1 MGSVAIHLHAS
12 DPMPATLAL
21 VAAVALGTATK
32 ALAPQVD
39 FQIKWPN
46 DLLIDG
52 AKCAGILLERSGDAI
67 VIGIGVNLISAP
79 ELPDRRTV
87 CFADY
92 GVDLSRDRFADAL
105 ALAMTDCVRTWRI
118 EGVGA
123 IIRAWLPMAHPI
135 GTPLRV
141 SEQSIE
147 GLFDGLTAD
156 GALRLKRGNE
166 ILEIHAG
173 DVELQA
179 PAAQAD
185 LGQKDVAERK

>member
-32 ALAPQVD
+32 ALAPQVN

-52 AKCAGILLERSGDAI
+52 AKCAGILLERSGNAI
-67 VIGIGVNLISAP
+67 VIGIGVNLVSAP
-79 ELPDRRTV
+79 ELPDRRTA

-92 GVDLSRDRFADAL
+92 GINLSRDRFADTL
-105 ALAMTDCVRTWRI
+105 ALAMTDSVRTWRI

-123 IIRAWLPMAHPI
+123 IIRAWLPMAHAI

-141 SEQSIE
+141 SEQNIE

-156 GALRLKRGNE
+156 GALRLKRGSE
-166 ILEIHAG
+166 VLEIHAG

-179 PAAQAD
+179 PAVQAD

>member
-21 VAAVALGTATK
+21 VAAVALGSAAK
-32 ALAPQVD
+32 ALAPQVP

-67 VIGIGVNLISAP
+67 VIGIGVNLISSP
-79 ELPDRRTV
+79 ELPDRRTA

-92 GVDLSRDRFADAL
+92 NLHISRDDFASAL
-105 ALAMTDCVRTWRI
+105 AIAMMDAVRLWRI
-118 EGVGA
+118 EGVDA
-123 IIRAWLPMAHPI
+123 IIKAWLPMAHPV
-135 GTPLRV
+135 GTALRV
-141 SEQSIE
+141 SEQGID
-147 GLFDGLTAD
+147 GFFDGLTPQ

-173 DVELQA
+173 DVELQRRVEE
-179 PAAQAD
+179 
-185 LGQKDVAERK
+185 GI